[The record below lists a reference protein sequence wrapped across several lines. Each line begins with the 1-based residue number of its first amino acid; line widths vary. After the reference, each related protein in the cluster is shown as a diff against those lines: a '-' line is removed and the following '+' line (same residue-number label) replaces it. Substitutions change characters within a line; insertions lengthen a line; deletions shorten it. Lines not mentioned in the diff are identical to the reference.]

1 MNQVMS
7 RDGFNTLRT
16 AWLLLALSIIAAAS
30 IVAGSHWYLEREKRE
45 SLTAERRMQEARTR
59 ADAARREREN
69 LQESAE
75 VFRTLVDR
83 GLLQTERRLEMIEL
97 VNRLRARHQLFS
109 MDYDIAPQRTLN
121 LAGNRVFNAVDVLA
135 SRVKL
140 RVRALHE
147 GDVMN
152 FINDLG
158 KSQQGFYPVDRCTMR
173 RIEAAQTEGLR
184 PHVEADCAL
193 EWITL
198 REKRAG

>member
-1 MNQVMS
+1 MSQVLS
-7 RDGFNTLRT
+7 RDGFKTLRT
-16 AWLLLALSIIAAAS
+16 AWLLLAVSIIAGAS
-30 IVAGSHWYLEREKRE
+30 IVAVSHWYLEREKRE
-45 SLTAERRMQEARTR
+45 GLTAERSMQEARAR

-97 VNRLRARHQLFS
+97 VNRLRSRHQLFS
-109 MDYDIAPQRTLN
+109 MDYDIAPQRTLT
-121 LAGNRVFNAVDVLA
+121 LAGNRAFSAVDVLA

-140 RVRALHE
+140 KVRALHE
-147 GDVMN
+147 GDVMD
-152 FINDLG
+152 FVNDLG
-158 KSQQGFYPVDRCTMR
+158 KSRQGFYPVDRCTLR
-173 RIEAAQTEGLR
+173 RIESAQAPGLR
-184 PHVEADCAL
+184 PHGEAECAL

>member
-1 MNQVMS
+1 MS
-7 RDGFNTLRT
+7 QILSREGFNTLRT
-16 AWLLLALSIIAAAS
+16 AWLLLAFSIIAAVS
-30 IVAGSHWYLEREKRE
+30 IVAASHWYLESEKRE
-45 SLTAERRMQEARTR
+45 GLTAERRMQEARTR
-59 ADAARREREN
+59 ADGARREREN

-97 VNRLRARHQLFS
+97 VNRLRSRHQLFS

-121 LAGNRVFNAVDVLA
+121 LAGKGGFNAVDVLA

-147 GDVMN
+147 GDVMD

-158 KSQQGFYPVDRCTMR
+158 KSRQGFYPVDRCTMR
-173 RIEAAQTEGLR
+173 RIEAAQADGLR